1 MIPYRFGDPIASFE
15 NPYRQADP
23 DTPHLT
29 VGHTP
34 WSFGGWATSSRGA
47 FAFAPR
53 GHRLST
59 TATHGIWTVGG
70 RTLFLYLFL
79 FTGVDP
85 VRVVGHGPVLGVVAV
100 VDLRWRFGW
109 TCGAQKV
116 ALPHLR
122 RPW

>member
-1 MIPYRFGDPIASFE
+1 MIPYGFGDPIASFE
-15 NPYRQADP
+15 NPYRQTDP

-34 WSFGGWATSSRGA
+34 WSTSSRGA
-47 FAFAPR
+47 FAFPSR
-53 GHRLST
+53 GHRVST
-59 TATHGIWTVGG
+59 TATHGTRTVGG

-79 FTGVDP
+79 FTGVDS
-85 VRVVGHGPVLGVVAV
+85 VRVLGHGHGPVLGVVAV
-100 VDLRWRFGW
+100 VDLGWRFGW

>member
-1 MIPYRFGDPIASFE
+1 MIPYGFGDPIASFE
-15 NPYRQADP
+15 NPYRQTDP

-34 WSFGGWATSSRGA
+34 WSTSSRGA
-47 FAFAPR
+47 FAFPSR
-53 GHRLST
+53 GHRVST
-59 TATHGIWTVGG
+59 TATHGTRTVGG

-85 VRVVGHGPVLGVVAV
+85 VRVLGHSHGPVLGVVAV
-100 VDLRWRFGW
+100 VDLGWRFGW

>member
-1 MIPYRFGDPIASFE
+1 MIPYGFGDPIAGFE
-15 NPYRQADP
+15 NCYRQADP

-29 VGHTP
+29 VGHTL
-34 WSFGGWATSSRGA
+34 WSTSSRRA

-53 GHRLST
+53 GHRVST
-59 TATHGIWTVGG
+59 TATHGIGTVGG

-85 VRVVGHGPVLGVVAV
+85 VRVLGHGRSPVLGVVAV
-100 VDLRWRFGW
+100 DFDWTFGW
-109 TCGAQKV
+109 TCDAQKV
-116 ALPHLR
+116 VLPHLR